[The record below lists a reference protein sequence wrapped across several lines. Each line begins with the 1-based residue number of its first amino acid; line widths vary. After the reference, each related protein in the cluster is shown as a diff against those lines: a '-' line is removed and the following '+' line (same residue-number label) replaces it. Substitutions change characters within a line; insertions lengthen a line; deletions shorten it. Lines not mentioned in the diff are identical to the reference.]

1 MDFLRDRITPVLVTV
16 GAGVVIG
23 ALGALAGKVDS
34 PLFHAVSLVF
44 SGGWSWACLALLVGY
59 FRQSKVEAALL
70 AASALAIGVAVYYL
84 LKALAPVTPIGMD
97 ITVEPTGGVAW
108 PRIAIWGALA
118 FVFGAPVGLIGNL
131 ARIPGVSGLLFRLLG
146 PLIAFVETSWRL
158 DVEAAAAG
166 PTAESTWSTVRV
178 LAVLAAVVLAGHSVW
193 GWRGRRD
200 SPKVGADAE

>member
-23 ALGALAGKVDS
+23 ALGSLAGKVDS
-34 PLFHAVSLVF
+34 PLFHSVSLVF

-70 AASALAIGVAVYYL
+70 AASAL
-84 LKALAPVTPIGMD
+84 
-97 ITVEPTGGVAW
+97 
-108 PRIAIWGALA
+108 WGALA

-158 DVEAAAAG
+158 DAEAAAAG
-166 PTAESTWSTVRV
+166 PTAESTWSTIRV

-200 SPKVGADAE
+200 SPKVGADAD